1 MYKDEKII
9 LNAITAEKLKIS
21 KNIDFLREINDICNN
36 SIEKLETISNET
48 MNNIYLKL
56 NFNEGKIQYYNSCIK
71 FLMSERV
78 VGNIGKEIKEKI
90 MNAIKDFVLQIKD
103 VFSSELA
110 NLSNLVVLQQKLE
123 EFEKSVVEHNY
134 NFESLLEYKE
144 LLDLLILEESTKIK
158 IIKDILISRTNK
170 LNNNKEKNRASERLE
185 KNIEVALNELSI
197 LDSEPLELDEE
208 VEENIESVVT
218 YSDDTAKKDERKII
232 LFFNDDDESLFVKQY
247 DKLSNKEK
255 NDVKNILDKIKNNPV
270 GENSLA
276 GINYVEGTNNAVF
289 YLNLYDFDLILE
301 IVPARELNRIRL
313 FNNIRNKYKSDNF
326 NYNLNKI
333 RNNKELLWDIEQK
346 TYTVLSKIY
355 GGDTYH
361 V

>member
-56 NFNEGKIQYYNSCIK
+56 NFNEGLIQYYNSCIK

-78 VGNIGKEIKEKI
+78 VGYIGKKIKEEI
-90 MNAIKDFVLQIKD
+90 MNAIKDFVLEIKS

-144 LLDLLILEESTKIK
+144 LLDLLIFEESTKIQ
-158 IIKDILISRTNK
+158 IMKDILISRTNK
-170 LNNNKEKNRASERLE
+170 LNNNKEKNKASERLE

-208 VEENIESVVT
+208 
-218 YSDDTAKKDERKII
+218 DTIDICE
-232 LFFNDDDESLFVKQY
+232 L
-247 DKLSNKEK
+247 
-255 NDVKNILDKIKNNPV
+255 
-270 GENSLA
+270 
-276 GINYVEGTNNAVF
+276 GTCHQ
-289 YLNLYDFDLILE
+289 
-301 IVPARELNRIRL
+301 VP
-313 FNNIRNKYKSDNF
+313 K
-326 NYNLNKI
+326 
-333 RNNKELLWDIEQK
+333 
-346 TYTVLSKIY
+346 VLSVIKQLISRRPGREY
-355 GGDTYH
+355 LGL
-361 V
+361 